1 MAGDLVATLAHESD
15 NGTETWN
22 MRSAGGREIAAGVYV
37 YIVKTETAQK
47 IDRFAVIK

>member
-1 MAGDLVATLAHESD
+1 
-15 NGTETWN
+15 

-37 YIVKTETAQK
+37 YIVKTDTAQK